1 MSKKFNMLVR
11 RPKKKSG
18 KLVRNERPQQY
29 MQIKAAIIAV
39 AVTGMTAVT
48 VPAFALVQPAFARE
62 AIMLVQR
69 SLQNGNSKPET
80 KLDVLL
86 RELANLEVEKATL
99 DVKHSNSNQTT
110 QEIDGEIEAV
120 RNRINEIQPKSS
132 AVISNVVTE
141 ALVSKIAALEIENSL
156 LEAYHTPYAEVVVST
171 ENQIRRLWRRV
182 ASISPQNPKDVI
194 NPVVSAILDTE
205 IATLKARR
213 ASLATRYTPDDIGE
227 FLTIDLQLS
236 SLAQRQAFYNS

>member
-1 MSKKFNMLVR
+1 MSKKFNMLAR
-11 RPKKKSG
+11 RPKTKPG
-18 KLVRNERPQQY
+18 KLVLYSKPQQY
-29 MQIKAAIIAV
+29 MQIKAAIVAI

-86 RELANLEVEKATL
+86 RELASLEVEKAML
-99 DVKHSNSNQTT
+99 DVKHSSSTEAIE
-110 QEIDGEIEAV
+110 EIDASIVAL
-120 RNRINEIQPKSS
+120 RNRIDEILPQSNA
-132 AVISNVVTE
+132 AVSNVVTE

-156 LEAYHTPYAEVVVST
+156 LEAYHSPYAEVVVST

-182 ASISPQNPKDVI
+182 ASVTPQNPKQVI
-194 NPVVSAILDTE
+194 NPVVGAIIDTE
-205 IATLKARR
+205 IANLKARR
-213 ASLATRYTPDDIGE
+213 ESLATRYTPSDIGE

-236 SLAQRQAFYNS
+236 SLAQRQVFYNS

>member
-1 MSKKFNMLVR
+1 MLVR
-11 RPKKKSG
+11 RPKRKSG
-18 KLVRNERPQQY
+18 KLVLYSKPQQY
-29 MQIKAAIIAV
+29 TQIKAAIIAV

-99 DVKHSNSNQTT
+99 DVKHTSSNEAIE
-110 QEIDGEIEAV
+110 EIDASIEAL
-120 RNRINEIQPKSS
+120 RNRIDEILPKSN
-132 AVISNVVTE
+132 AAISNVVTE

-182 ASISPQNPKDVI
+182 ASITPQNPKEVI

-205 IATLKARR
+205 VANLKARR

-227 FLTIDLQLS
+227 FLTIDLQLG